1 MEKIR
6 QYLVAVVLTV
16 AISMLCG
23 CYRQTTVIL
32 SPGDT
37 FPQATTQPQD
47 VLPVETTIPAQ
58 ETTSSTDAARPT
70 ESDSKEN
77 SNSGTAG
84 KPGKKPQSEKP
95 KETTAPAESTDPPED
110 TAPIVTTAPVE
121 TTAHAEPTATAETT
135 APVETTAPAETTAPE
150 TAPLPHSVYDISS
163 DSISTYERAI
173 LEELNR
179 YRSDAALASF
189 HINKKLSALAAIRAY
204 ECSMEFSH
212 TRPDGRSWDT
222 VLSDYGAS
230 ASTENILYASS
241 GTTAALLIDASM
253 GSDSHSQKILN
264 AAYSTVGIGSYN
276 TGRYVYVVVIF
287 S

>member
-1 MEKIR
+1 M
-6 QYLVAVVLTV
+6 
-16 AISMLCG
+16 
-23 CYRQTTVIL
+23 
-32 SPGDT
+32 
-37 FPQATTQPQD
+37 
-47 VLPVETTIPAQ
+47 ETTIPAQ
-58 ETTSSTDAARPT
+58 ETTSSTDAPRPT

-77 SNSGTAG
+77 S

-95 KETTAPAESTDPPED
+95 KETTAPAECTDPPED
-110 TAPIVTTAPVE
+110 TAPIVATAPVE
-121 TTAHAEPTATAETT
+121 TTAHAEPTAA
-135 APVETTAPAETTAPE
+135 AETTAPAETNAPE
-150 TAPLPHSVYDISS
+150 TAPLPHPVYDISS

-264 AAYSTVGIGSYN
+264 AAYSTVGIGSYD
-276 TGRYVYVVVIF
+276 TGRYVYIVVIF

>member
-16 AISMLCG
+16 AISILCG

-47 VLPVETTIPAQ
+47 VFPAETTIPAQ
-58 ETTSSTDAARPT
+58 ETTSSTDAPRPT

-77 SNSGTAG
+77 S

-95 KETTAPAESTDPPED
+95 KETTAPAECTDPPKD
-110 TAPIVTTAPVE
+110 TAPIVATAPVE
-121 TTAHAEPTATAETT
+121 TTAHAEPTAAAETT
-135 APVETTAPAETTAPE
+135 APVETTMPVETTAPKTE
-150 TAPLPHSVYDISS
+150 PLPHPVYDISS

-230 ASTENILYASS
+230 ASTENFLYASS
-241 GTTAALLIDASM
+241 GTTAALLIDACM

-264 AAYSTVGIGSYN
+264 AAYSTVGIGSYD
-276 TGRYVYVVVIF
+276 TGRYVYIVVIF

>member
-6 QYLVAVVLTV
+6 QYLVTVVLTV

-58 ETTSSTDAARPT
+58 ETTSSTDAPRPT

-77 SNSGTAG
+77 S

-95 KETTAPAESTDPPED
+95 KETTAPAECTDPPED
-110 TAPIVTTAPVE
+110 TAPIVATAPVE
-121 TTAHAEPTATAETT
+121 TTAHAEPTAAAEIT
-135 APVETTAPAETTAPE
+135 APVETAAPKTE
-150 TAPLPHSVYDISS
+150 PLPHPVYDISS

-204 ECSMEFSH
+204 ECSVEFSH

-264 AAYSTVGIGSYN
+264 AAYSTVGIGSYD
-276 TGRYVYVVVIF
+276 TGRYVYIVVIF

>member
-6 QYLVAVVLTV
+6 QYLLAVVLTV
-16 AISMLCG
+16 AILMLCG
-23 CYRQTTVIL
+23 CYRQTTVIF

-37 FPQATTQPQD
+37 FPKATTQPLD

-58 ETTSSTDAARPT
+58 ETTSSTEAARPT

-95 KETTAPAESTDPPED
+95 KETTAPTE
-110 TAPIVTTAPVE
+110 TTMSVE
-121 TTAHAEPTATAETT
+121 TN
-135 APVETTAPAETTAPE
+135 APE

-163 DSISTYERAI
+163 HSISTYERAI

-179 YRSDAALASF
+179 HRSDAVLSSLR
-189 HINKKLSALAAIRAY
+189 INKKLSALAAIRAY

-241 GTTAALLIDASM
+241 GTTAALLIDACM
-253 GSDSHSQKILN
+253 GSDSHSQKILDSE
-264 AAYSTVGIGSYN
+264 YSTVGIGSYD
-276 TGRYVYVVVIF
+276 TGRYVFIVVIF

>member
-6 QYLVAVVLTV
+6 QYLLAVVLTI
-16 AISMLCG
+16 AILMLCG

-47 VLPVETTIPAQ
+47 VFPAETTIPAQ

-77 SNSGTAG
+77 SNSGTAD

-95 KETTAPAESTDPPED
+95 KETTAPAECTDPPED
-110 TAPIVTTAPVE
+110 TAPIVA
-121 TTAHAEPTATAETT
+121 T
-135 APVETTAPAETTAPE
+135 APVETTAPKTE
-150 TAPLPHSVYDISS
+150 PLPHPVYDISS
-163 DSISTYERAI
+163 DNISTYERAI

-264 AAYSTVGIGSYN
+264 AAYSTVGIGSYD
-276 TGRYVYVVVIF
+276 TGRYVYIVVIF